1 MAAIL
6 KTFAGLNFYTRTCFI
21 DYYHI
26 SFKKSHQTLR
36 PRSCRVNQNFDI
48 SWILYIGDDQEII
61 SHLLNEKS
69 YTMYECFSSIQI
81 DFKKFLTLID
91 RLRL

>member
-48 SWILYIGDDQEII
+48 SWILDLGLNCVLCYMTLWPLEY
-61 SHLLNEKS
+61 HLAVLAFAAS
-69 YTMYECFSSIQI
+69 FV
-81 DFKKFLTLID
+81 LG
-91 RLRL
+91 